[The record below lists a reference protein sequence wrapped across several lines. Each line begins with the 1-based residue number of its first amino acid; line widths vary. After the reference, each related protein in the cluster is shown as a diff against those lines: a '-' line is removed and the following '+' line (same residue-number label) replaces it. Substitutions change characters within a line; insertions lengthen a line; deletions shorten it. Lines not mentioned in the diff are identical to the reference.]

1 MCVGTKVQCS
11 KIQKNFMQK
20 KAIKNLVKSMIN
32 GLHRLY
38 NFANKSTT
46 LCLTTKLVYESIMN
60 YFQNSIIYIPMRCCP
75 AAAIKYLYEI
85 KK

>member
-1 MCVGTKVQCS
+1 
-11 KIQKNFMQK
+11 MQK

-38 NFANKSTT
+38 NFANKSAI

-60 YFQNSIIYIPMRCCP
+60 YFQNSIIYIT
-75 AAAIKYLYEI
+75 IIFFTI
-85 KK
+85 KKSIL